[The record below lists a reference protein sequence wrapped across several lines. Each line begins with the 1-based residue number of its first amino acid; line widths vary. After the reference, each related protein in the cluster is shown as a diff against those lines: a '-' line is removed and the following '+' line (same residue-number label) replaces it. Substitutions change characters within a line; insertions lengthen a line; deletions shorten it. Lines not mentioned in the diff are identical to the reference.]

1 MKLHP
6 DGYGITSQI
15 HTSKPRIADFP
26 FKPLIMLG
34 MMAGLFLLVY
44 ITPVRNF
51 LGDIQSVKGWLQSLG
66 CTGPAVWMGIVFLL
80 VAAGTPRLLFCPIS
94 GLAFGFWQ
102 GLLWTQVPTLAG
114 CYAQFLFV
122 RWGGRDFV
130 VRRWPSVGRLK
141 GRFHGRSTAL
151 LVFAV
156 RQVPISGVIIN
167 FLLGLSP
174 VRHRHF
180 LLGTAFGILP
190 EAIPFTLVASGT
202 FKLASRNTPLY
213 VAAAVVL
220 LLLVCTGLWYLRR
233 YSEPL
238 AQLRVKT
245 QAAEENED
253 PPRGRS

>member
-1 MKLHP
+1 
-6 DGYGITSQI
+6 
-15 HTSKPRIADFP
+15 
-26 FKPLIMLG
+26 
-34 MMAGLFLLVY
+34 
-44 ITPVRNF
+44 
-51 LGDIQSVKGWLQSLG
+51 
-66 CTGPAVWMGIVFLL
+66 MGIVFML

-94 GLAFGFWQ
+94 GLAFGFWH

-141 GRFHGRSTAL
+141 GAFQGRSTSL

-156 RQVPISGVIIN
+156 RQVPLSGLIID

-202 FKLASRNTPLY
+202 FKLASQNTPFY

-220 LLLVCTGLWYLRR
+220 LLLVCSGLWFFSR
-233 YSEPL
+233 YSKPL
-238 AQLRVKT
+238 AQLRVET
-245 QAAEENED
+245 QASEGDED
-253 PPRGRS
+253 PPQGPSWFLQ